1 MVVRTDLDNV
11 TTQLTVVITRETL
24 KNKLDIAF
32 KKLRQQVPINGFRVG
47 HAPMDRIKQRYGSAV
62 LADVV
67 NDLCGDT
74 LQEYLEAN
82 PLHAFGRPLP
92 LESQRDIKWNY
103 TNLEPEYRLDF
114 LLGLRP
120 EIALK
125 GVDTTEVYE
134 RYAVSDLDNL
144 AEDDFEYARKR
155 MATRGEV
162 DTDIQ
167 DNDMLVVKARELE
180 AEDGPVKE
188 DGHTFDL
195 TILVDTVA
203 DEAVK
208 ADLLSKKK
216 GDLVR
221 FNARSLENF
230 SSDARY
236 RKYILHLDEY
246 DDTVVG
252 DFYEG
257 EITSVSRVLEA
268 ELNESFFNEV
278 FGEEVASKEG
288 ALDVLKADIKK
299 FYENRANVLL
309 YQEMR
314 ERLMAANP
322 LELPD
327 EYLKRLLKGDK
338 LTDKDIED
346 EYPSFADSF
355 KWQLIKNAALDYF
368 GIEAT
373 IEDVRRTIMARLSRQ
388 FAGFDAEML
397 NRLAGYYMK
406 DEKTIEDQR
415 QELETVKL
423 INAIADAVTIKD
435 KPIHSKDL
443 QVLLDG
449 KREAVEAEQ
458 AADEVVAEAV
468 AFETEQTA
476 DEVVAETTAE

>member
-24 KNKLDIAF
+24 KSKLDIAF

-62 LADVV
+62 LADTV
-67 NDLCGDT
+67 NDLCGDL
-74 LQEYLEAN
+74 LQEYLDAN

-92 LESQRDIKWNY
+92 LESQRDIKWNF

-134 RYAVSDLDNL
+134 RYAITDLDNL
-144 AEDDFEYARKR
+144 AEEDFEYARKR
-155 MATRGEV
+155 MTTRGEV
-162 DTDIQ
+162 DTDIKG
-167 DNDMLVVKARELE
+167 NDMLVVAARELE
-180 AEDGPVKE
+180 SEGGSAKE

-195 TILVDTVA
+195 TILVDNVA

-216 GDLVR
+216 GDVVR
-221 FNARSLENF
+221 FNAHTLENF
-230 SSDARY
+230 STEAQY
-236 RKYILHLDEY
+236 RKYILRLDEY
-246 DDTVVG
+246 DDRVVG

-257 EITSVSRVLEA
+257 EITSVSRVMEA

-299 FYENRANVLL
+299 FYENRANMLL

-322 LELPD
+322 IELPD
-327 EYLKRLLKGDK
+327 EYLKRLLKTNKAAEKELD
-338 LTDKDIED
+338 ED
-346 EYPSFADSF
+346 YPGFAESF
-355 KWQLIKNAALDYF
+355 KWQLIKGAALDHF
-368 GIEAT
+368 EIEAT
-373 IEDVRRTIMARLSRQ
+373 VDDVRRMVIARLSRQ
-388 FAGFDAEML
+388 FSGFDAGML
-397 NRLAGYYMK
+397 NRLADYYLK
-406 DEKTIEDQR
+406 DEQAIEEQR
-415 QELETVKL
+415 QELETIAL
-423 INAIADAVTIKD
+423 INAIAGAVTIQD

-449 KREAVEAEQ
+449 KREEVEAEQ
-458 AADEVVAEAV
+458 AADEVVAEV
-468 AFETEQTA
+468 IEE
-476 DEVVAETTAE
+476 